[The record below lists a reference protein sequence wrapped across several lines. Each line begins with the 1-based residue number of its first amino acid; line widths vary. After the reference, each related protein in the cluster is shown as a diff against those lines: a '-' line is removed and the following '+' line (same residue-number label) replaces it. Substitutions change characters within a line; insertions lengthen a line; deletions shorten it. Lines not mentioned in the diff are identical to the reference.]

1 MNRLFFKKHTYI
13 IKNLTIFTFV
23 FFISCDNEPDSDLI
37 KWQKNWNIWNENKLS
52 DYSFNFRASCFCI
65 DEWVSEVKV
74 TVSSNNIS
82 KVILIKNNLSPTKL
96 KPEQW
101 FTIDE
106 LFDYAKNA
114 LEQAYKYDIKYD
126 TSFGYPK
133 EISIDWS
140 EDIADDEVI
149 YYSENLIGFKQ

>member
-1 MNRLFFKKHTYI
+1 MKKLFFKKHTYI
-13 IKNLTIFTFV
+13 IKNLIFFTFV

-37 KWQKNWNIWNENKLS
+37 TWQKNWNIWNENKLS
-52 DYSFNFRASCFCI
+52 DYSFNFRASCYCI

-74 TVSSNNIS
+74 TVSSGNIS
-82 KVILIKNNLSPTKL
+82 KVILTKNNSSPTKL

-101 FTIDE
+101 FTIDQ

-126 TSFGYPK
+126 ASFGYPT
-133 EISIDWS
+133 EIFIDWS
-140 EDIADDEVI
+140 EDTADDEVI
-149 YYSENLIGFKQ
+149 YYSENLTGLK

>member
-13 IKNLTIFTFV
+13 IKNLIFFTFV

-37 KWQKNWNIWNENKLS
+37 AWQKNWNTWNENELS
-52 DYSFNFRASCFCI
+52 DYSFNFRASCYCI

-74 TVSSNNIS
+74 TVSSGNIS
-82 KVILIKNNLSPTKL
+82 KVILTKNNSSPTKL

-101 FTIDE
+101 FTIDQ

-126 TSFGYPK
+126 ASFGYPT

-140 EDIADDEVI
+140 EDTADDEVI
-149 YYSENLIGFKQ
+149 YYSENLIGLK

>member
-13 IKNLTIFTFV
+13 IRNLTIFTFV

>member
-1 MNRLFFKKHTYI
+1 MNKLFFKKHTYI
-13 IKNLTIFTFV
+13 IKNLIFFTFV

-37 KWQKNWNIWNENKLS
+37 TWQKNWNTWNENKLS
-52 DYSFNFRASCFCI
+52 DYSFNFRASCYCI

-74 TVSSNNIS
+74 TVSSGNIS
-82 KVILIKNNLSPTKL
+82 KVILTKNNSSPTKL

-101 FTIDE
+101 FTIDQ

-126 TSFGYPK
+126 ASFGYPT
-133 EISIDWS
+133 EIFIDWS
-140 EDIADDEVI
+140 EDTADDEVI
-149 YYSENLIGFKQ
+149 YYSENLTGLK